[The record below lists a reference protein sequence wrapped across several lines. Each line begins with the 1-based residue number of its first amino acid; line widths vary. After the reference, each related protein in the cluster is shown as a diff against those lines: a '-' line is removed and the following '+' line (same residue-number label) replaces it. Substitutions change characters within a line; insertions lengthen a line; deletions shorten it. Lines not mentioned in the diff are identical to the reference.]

1 LPAIC
6 CNFVPDRGDF
16 KAPLQGNPHGIA
28 GKYDKCRAKLVGKAI
43 VAKRLV
49 FHLGGYDPITSHAS
63 AQRRFVR
70 ELARF
75 EATWSVK
82 ASIDSLQEGIDQT
95 TWRVHTRGPNWHVE
109 TDYHVIRWDDV
120 IEKFG
125 RRTFWRRVQLGVSAF
140 VDFISAGAF
149 RGYLRTSWYYAGFFL
164 YPFVMFDTMIATA
177 LAAGIYAM
185 VKIRSVLFAI
195 ASGLFVL
202 AALFVGPWRWLHLNT
217 LFDDWIFSRDYIRN
231 GNTALE
237 RRLDGIA
244 DEMIVAARSAAAD
257 EILVVGHSL
266 GAVLA
271 IDLLD
276 RALQRDPMLGATGT
290 PVTLLSIGSSIL
302 KIGLHREAG
311 RFRAAT
317 ERVARAP
324 GIFWGDYQSRTDIMN
339 FYNTNPM
346 AEMSLTTKH
355 GPVIRFIEFSR
366 ALERG
371 VYRRIRLRFYRL
383 HCQFISGNDKRD
395 FYDYFML
402 VCGPISAKSQ
412 TLASEGALSM
422 IGEDGMLVGVDAE
435 PGGEPAAVPPR

>member
-1 LPAIC
+1 
-6 CNFVPDRGDF
+6 VR
-16 KAPLQGNPHGIA
+16 KT
-28 GKYDKCRAKLVGKAI
+28 I

-70 ELARF
+70 EMGRF

-82 ASIDSLQEGIDQT
+82 TSVDSLQESIDQT
-95 TWRVHTRGPNWHVE
+95 KCRVITRGPNWHVE

-120 IEKFG
+120 IENFG
-125 RRTFWRRVQLGVSAF
+125 RQTFWRRIKLGVITF

-164 YPFVMFDTMIATA
+164 YPFMMFDIMIATSI
-177 LAAGIYAM
+177 AAAIFAM

-202 AALFVGPWRWLHLNT
+202 AALFLGPWRWLHLNT
-217 LFDDWIFSRDYIRN
+217 LFDDWIFARDYIRN
-231 GNTALE
+231 GNPALDQ
-237 RRLDGIA
+237 RLDGIA
-244 DEMIVAARSAAAD
+244 GEMIVAARSADAD
-257 EILVVGHSL
+257 ELVVVGHSL

-271 IDLLD
+271 MDLLD
-276 RALQRDPMLGATGT
+276 RALQLDPTFGATGT

-302 KIGLHREAG
+302 KIGLHRGAE
-311 RFRAAT
+311 RFRAAA

-324 GIFWGDYQSRTDIMN
+324 GIFWGDYQSRVDIMN

-355 GPVIRFIEFSR
+355 GPVVRFIEFSR
-366 ALERG
+366 ALDRR
-371 VYRRIRLRFYRL
+371 VYRRIRFRFYRL

-412 TLASEGALSM
+412 TLAAEGAVSM
-422 IGEDGMLVGVDAE
+422 IGEDGTLIGTPCCRE
-435 PGGEPAAVPPR
+435 PMGEPARPADPR

>member
-1 LPAIC
+1 MGRD
-6 CNFVPDRGDF
+6 V
-16 KAPLQGNPHGIA
+16 
-28 GKYDKCRAKLVGKAI
+28 

-70 ELARF
+70 ELGRF
-75 EATWSVK
+75 ETTWSVK
-82 ASIDSLQEGIDQT
+82 TSIDSLQEGIDQT
-95 TWRVHTRGPNWHVE
+95 KWRVITRGPNWHVE
-109 TDYHVIRWDDV
+109 TDYHIIRWDDV
-120 IEKFG
+120 IENFG
-125 RRTFWRRVQLGVSAF
+125 RQTFWRRIQLGVITF
-140 VDFISAGAF
+140 VEFIAAGAF

-177 LAAGIYAM
+177 IAAAVFAM
-185 VKIRSVLFAI
+185 VKIRSVVIAI

-202 AALFVGPWRWLHLNT
+202 AALFLGPWRWLHLNT
-217 LFDDWIFSRDYIRN
+217 LFDDWIFARDYIRN
-231 GNTALE
+231 GNTALDQ
-237 RRLDGIA
+237 RLDAIA
-244 DEMIVAARSAAAD
+244 GEMIVAARSADAD
-257 EILVVGHSL
+257 ELVVVGHSL

-276 RALQRDPMLGATGT
+276 RALKLDPTLGATGT

-302 KIGLHREAG
+302 KIGLHRGAA
-311 RFRAAT
+311 RFRAAA

-324 GIFWGDYQSRTDIMN
+324 GIFWGDYQSRIDIMN

-355 GPVIRFIEFSR
+355 GPVVRFIEFSR
-366 ALERG
+366 ALERR

-422 IGEDGMLVGVDAE
+422 IGEDGMLIGTPACRE
-435 PGGEPAAVPPR
+435 PTGEPAPPVHP

>member
-1 LPAIC
+1 M
-6 CNFVPDRGDF
+6 
-16 KAPLQGNPHGIA
+16 
-28 GKYDKCRAKLVGKAI
+28 GKAI

-49 FHLGGYDPITSHAS
+49 FHLGGYDPITSHAG

-70 ELARF
+70 ELGRF

-82 ASIDSLQEGIDQT
+82 TSIGPLQTGIDQT
-95 TWRVHTRGPNWHVE
+95 KWRVNTHGPNWHVE
-109 TDYHVIRWDDV
+109 TDYRVVRWDDV
-120 IEKFG
+120 IENFG
-125 RRTFWRRVQLGVSAF
+125 RQTFWRRIQLGVVTF

-149 RGYLRTSWYYAGFFL
+149 RAYLRTSWYYAGFFL
-164 YPFVMFDTMIATA
+164 YPFLMFDTMIATA
-177 LAAGIYAM
+177 IAAAIYAM
-185 VKIRSVLFAI
+185 VKIRSVLIAI
-195 ASGLFVL
+195 ATGLLVL
-202 AALFVGPWRWLHLNT
+202 AALFLGPWRWLHLNT
-217 LFDDWIFSRDYIRN
+217 LFDDWIFARDYIRN
-231 GNTALE
+231 GNATLE
-237 RRLDGIA
+237 QRLDAIA
-244 DEMIVAARSAAAD
+244 GEMIVAARGADAD

-276 RALQRDPMLGATGT
+276 RALQREPMLGATGT

-302 KIGLHREAG
+302 KIGLHREAA

-324 GIFWGDYQSRTDIMN
+324 GIFWGDYQSRIDIMN
-339 FYNTNPM
+339 FYNTDPM

-355 GPVIRFIEFSR
+355 GPVVRFIEFSR
-366 ALERG
+366 ALERR
-371 VYRRIRLRFYRL
+371 VYRRIRFRFYRL

-412 TLASEGALSM
+412 TLASEGAVSM
-422 IGEDGMLVGVDAE
+422 IGEDGTLIGAPAGSE
-435 PGGEPAAVPPR
+435 PTGEPARPACPG

>member
-1 LPAIC
+1 
-6 CNFVPDRGDF
+6 
-16 KAPLQGNPHGIA
+16 
-28 GKYDKCRAKLVGKAI
+28 VGSTI
-43 VAKRLV
+43 VARRLV

-70 ELARF
+70 ELGRF
-75 EATWSVK
+75 EVTWSVK
-82 ASIDSLQEGIDQT
+82 TSIDSLQEGIDQT
-95 TWRVHTRGPNWHVE
+95 KLRVITRGPNWHVE

-120 IEKFG
+120 IENFG
-125 RRTFWRRVQLGVSAF
+125 RQTFWRRIQLGVIAF

-177 LAAGIYAM
+177 IFAAVFAM
-185 VKIRSVLFAI
+185 VKSRSVLIAI
-195 ASGLFVL
+195 AIGSFVL
-202 AALFVGPWRWLHLNT
+202 AGLFLGPWRWLHLNT
-217 LFDDWIFSRDYIRN
+217 LFDDWIFARDYIRN
-231 GNTALE
+231 GNTTLE
-237 RRLDGIA
+237 QRLDGIA
-244 DEMIVAARSAAAD
+244 GEMIVAARSANAD

-271 IDLLD
+271 MDLVD
-276 RALQRDPMLGATGT
+276 RALKLDPMLGATGT

-302 KIGLHREAG
+302 KIGLHRGAV
-311 RFRAAT
+311 RFRAAA
-317 ERVARAP
+317 ERVAQAP
-324 GIFWGDYQSRTDIMN
+324 GIFWGDYQSRIDIMN

-355 GPVIRFIEFSR
+355 GPVVRFIEFSR
-366 ALERG
+366 ALERR
-371 VYRRIRLRFYRL
+371 VYRRIRFRFYRM

-422 IGEDGMLVGVDAE
+422 IGEDGRLVSASACSESMDELAH
-435 PGGEPAAVPPR
+435 PADPQ